1 MNVNMGNIMKNTL
14 IVAGVLSVFAI
25 SAQAQSSV
33 TLYGSLD
40 AGIVYANNAGGHST
54 WNQGSGALSDTYFGL
69 KGSEDLGG
77 GLHAIFTL
85 ENGFNLNNGKDTEAG
100 TMFNRQAYVGLQSNQ
115 YGTLTLGRQYDSM
128 VDFVAPLS
136 DTGSGFGNNLAA
148 HPFDN
153 DNLDHSFSIKN
164 SVKYQSASYAGF
176 KFGGLYGFSNDAG
189 QFANNRAWSVGAS
202 YGIGQLNFAAAY
214 LQMNNSRTVSNSGGA
229 NSAGAGN
236 NFNLSAETQRTV
248 GAGVNYTYGPATAGF
263 VWTHTQ
269 YENLI
274 AGGQGGN
281 IVGFPSGMNLHMDN
295 FELNG
300 RYALTPALALDAS
313 YTFTN
318 GKVKGADG
326 SGDPK
331 WHTVSL
337 QADYSLSR
345 RTDVYVQGVYQ
356 HASGEM
362 GNLRQNVAMINTL
375 SPSTTQNQV
384 AATVGLRHRF

>member
-1 MNVNMGNIMKNTL
+1 MKKNLL
-14 IVAGVLSVFAI
+14 IAGVLGTLAA

-40 AGIVYANNAGGHST
+40 AGLVYTNNSAGHSN
-54 WNQGSGALSDTYFGL
+54 WLEGSGSVSDTYFGL
-69 KGSEDLGG
+69 RGIEDLGG
-77 GLHAIFTL
+77 GWHALFRL
-85 ENGFNLNNGKDTEAG
+85 ESGFNLNNGRFTENS

-115 YGTLTLGRQYDSM
+115 FGTVTLGRQYDSV
-128 VDFVAPLS
+128 VDYLS
-136 DTGSGFGNNLAA
+136 PFAESGAGYGNNLAA

-164 SVKYQSASYAGF
+164 SVKYQSAEYAGL

-189 QFANNRAWSVGAS
+189 QFANNRAWSAGAS
-202 YGIGQLNFAAAY
+202 YANGPLNIGAAY
-214 LQMNNSRTVSNSGGA
+214 LQTNNSRNPNANGA
-229 NSAGAGN
+229 VSAGQGN
-236 NFNLSAETQRTV
+236 NSNLSAELQRTF
-248 GAGVNYTYGPATAGF
+248 GAGLNYTYGPATVGF
-263 VWTHTQ
+263 VWTNTH
-269 YENLI
+269 YDNLI
-274 AGGQGGN
+274 AASQGGTSFALPAN
-281 IVGFPSGMNLHMDN
+281 TNLHLNN

-300 RYALTPALALDAS
+300 RYALTPALSFDAS
-313 YTFTN
+313 YAYTD
-318 GKVKGADG
+318 GKVTGGNG

-345 RTDVYVQGVYQ
+345 RTDVYVEGVYQ
-356 HASGEM
+356 HASGEL
-362 GNLRQNVAMINTL
+362 GNAGANVAMINTL

>member
-1 MNVNMGNIMKNTL
+1 MKKTL
-14 IVAGVLSVFAI
+14 IIAGVMGAFA
-25 SAQAQSSV
+25 ATAAHAQSSV

-85 ENGFNLNNGKDTEAG
+85 ENGFNLNNGKQTESG
-100 TMFNRQAYVGLQSNQ
+100 SMFNRQAYVGLQSDK

-128 VDFVAPLS
+128 VDYLSPLS
-136 DTGSGFGNNLAA
+136 ESGSGYGNNLAA

-164 SVKYQSASYAGF
+164 AVKYQSANYQGF

-202 YGIGQLNFAAAY
+202 YGNGPLNVAAAY
-214 LQMNNSRTVSNSGGA
+214 LQMNNTRTGNTNGA
-229 NSAGAGN
+229 NSAGADN
-236 NFNLSAETQRTV
+236 NFNLSAETQRTL
-248 GAGVNYTYGPATAGF
+248 GAGVNYNYGPATVGF

-274 AGGQGGN
+274 AGGQNGN
-281 IVGFPSGMNLHMDN
+281 TFTIPTGTNLHMDN

-313 YTFTN
+313 YTFTD
-318 GKVKGADG
+318 GKLKGSNG

-337 QADYSLSR
+337 QADYSLSK
-345 RTDVYVQGVYQ
+345 RTDVYVEGVYQ
-356 HASGEM
+356 HASGEL
-362 GNLRQNVAMINTL
+362 GDAGANVAMINTL